1 MRTSRRKYG
10 FGLNEPLKHA
20 DHAKPRTRREMIAQG
35 FQFGMGSLMGTS
47 ILGMP
52 GMANALSIGDDIVR
66 DYCGIQFDGAG
77 MIPFICIDL
86 AGGANVAGSNVLV
99 GGRGGQLDFLD
110 TSGYQKQG
118 LPSSMVPNALNPD
131 SPTNDFINQDLGLAF
146 HSDSQFLAGILEKT
160 QLATQQNI
168 NGCVIAARSE
178 NDTGNN
184 PHNPMYGINLVGAR
198 GALMAL
204 CGSRASESG
213 GNSMAPSMLI
223 NNAVRPTKIDR
234 PSDVTGLVD
243 VGDLV
248 GLLSE
253 DEIVAVMESMYHLSK
268 AKMDRVAVE
277 EAVRKA
283 VSCKYLEAAG
293 QAERYS
299 NPASLDP
306 EQDAF
311 IRPVNGVTTPLP
323 PIFTD
328 EEMNDREFRKT
339 ASIMKMVIEGY
350 AGAGTIT
357 MGGYDYHTGD
367 RSTGE
372 ARDLRAGR
380 CIGACLEYAA
390 RMNKQLMIYVF
401 SDGSVFSNGMTD
413 DTIGGRGKGVWTGDN
428 QQTASSFFLVYN
440 PAGRPQLAVSDQ
452 AGDRP
457 EYHQQLGYMRA
468 SGDVET
474 SSSPAAN
481 NVNQLVQTVVLNYLA
496 LHGRQNEF
504 GNFFSYDEMTG
515 VNRQHGLGA
524 SASLDRLTAFEAIR
538 DTEGN
543 YIP

>member
-1 MRTSRRKYG
+1 MRFSRRKYG
-10 FGLNEPLKHA
+10 FGLNEPLRHS
-20 DHAKPRTRREMIAQG
+20 DHSRPKTRRELISQG
-35 FQFGMGSLMGTS
+35 FALGMGSVVGTS
-47 ILGMP
+47 FLSSK
-52 GMANALSIGDDIVR
+52 ASALSIGNDVIDA
-66 DYCGIQFDGAG
+66 CGIRFDGAG
-77 MIPFICIDL
+77 KIPFICIDL
-86 AGGANVAGSNVLV
+86 AGGANIAGSNVLV
-99 GGRGGQLDFLD
+99 GGRGGQEDFLD
-110 TSGYQKQG
+110 TGGYQKQG
-118 LPSSMVPNALNPD
+118 LPSGMVPNAVNPN
-131 SPTNDFINQDLGLAF
+131 SPTNDFINRDLGLAF

-160 QLATQQNI
+160 QLTTQGNI

-184 PHNPMYGINLVGAR
+184 PHNPMYGINLAGAR
-198 GALMAL
+198 GSLLAL

-223 NNAVRPTKIDR
+223 NNEVRPTKIDR

-268 AKMDRVAVE
+268 AKMDRMAVE
-277 EAVRKA
+277 DAIRQSVP
-283 VSCKYLEAAG
+283 CKYLESAG
-293 QAERYS
+293 LAERYS

-306 EQDAF
+306 EQDPN
-311 IRPVNGVTTPLP
+311 IRPVDGISSTLP
-323 PIFTD
+323 PIFSE
-328 EEMNDREFRKT
+328 EEMRDGEFRKT
-339 ASIMKMVIEGY
+339 ASVMKLVIEGY

-380 CIGACLEYAA
+380 CMGACLEYAA
-390 RMNKQLMIYVF
+390 RLGKPLMLYVF

-440 PAGRPQLAVSDQ
+440 PGGRPQLALSDV
-452 AGDRP
+452 AGDRE
-457 EYHQQLGYMRA
+457 EYHQQLGYMRP

-481 NVNQLVQTVVLNYLA
+481 NVNQLVQTVVLNYMA
-496 LHGRQNEF
+496 LHGQQGEF
-504 GNFFSYDEMTG
+504 ANLFSANNG
-515 VNRQHGLGA
+515 LSHGLGNGT
-524 SASLDRLTAFEAIR
+524 SIDRLTAFQAIVGP
-538 DTEGN
+538 DGT
-543 YIP
+543 PLTL